1 MESKIASIHSCL
13 IIDTNEF
20 VPQKIPFSP
29 CNKILR
35 VGFIRKNPMPNSK
48 FQVLLIVRNKQFLWQ
63 AKPLH
68 YFSLNPK
75 CIRM

>member
-29 CNKILR
+29 CNKTCKFIEILR

-48 FQVLLIVRNKQFLWQ
+48 FQVLLIV
-63 AKPLH
+63 
-68 YFSLNPK
+68 
-75 CIRM
+75 